1 MKPRIHLL
9 CFLTLTM
16 SCDAS
21 DESAP
26 TETFTSIVTS
36 TATSTVT
43 STTPTTDTGSETT
56 ITTIPTTTQK
66 TTTTETT
73 APEPPPIIDC
83 GKVPEH
89 PTFIEQLDQP
99 TAYHDV
105 VFDDENNLVGTDEFQ
120 LFKSPDSENVE
131 LWIPN
136 IRELE
141 QMGVLPDGDIVAL
154 STWAGSLIRLKP
166 DGTRT
171 TIKGNLQGYGLIVGP
186 DNMVYV
192 ADSWLTNSIL
202 RIDPDTGFT
211 ETYISGFNDGITAKV
226 ITFNRDYSRMY
237 IGTVSNTGAVLFV
250 ELDKNLMP
258 ISAVKR
264 FANNTGTWHDG
275 IGMDACGNL
284 YVNDVSASQ
293 FFRISQDGT
302 VSVYHDWKNSDYGH
316 GHTWGTG
323 IEPWDDHTLYLP
335 QPYIGYRVQAME
347 IGVPNA
353 HWNDGYYVTINE

>member
-9 CFLTLTM
+9 GFLTLTM

-21 DESAP
+21 DESTH
-26 TETFTSIVTS
+26 TETFTST
-36 TATSTVT
+36 TTNTVT
-43 STTPTTDTGSETT
+43 STTPTTDTGSATT
-56 ITTIPTTTQK
+56 RTTIPTTTQK

-73 APEPPPIIDC
+73 EPEPPPIIDC
-83 GKVPEH
+83 GEVPDR
-89 PTFIEQLDQP
+89 PTSIEQLEQP
-99 TAYHDV
+99 TAYHSI

-120 LFKSPDSENVE
+120 LFKSPDPDNVE

-141 QMGVLPDGDIVAL
+141 QMDILPDGDIVAL
-154 STWAGSLIRLKP
+154 STWEGSLIRLKP

-192 ADSWLTNSIL
+192 ADSWMTNSIL

-211 ETYISGFNDGITAKV
+211 ETYISGFPGDITAKV

-237 IGTVSNTGAVLFV
+237 IGTVSDIGAVLFV
-250 ELDKNLMP
+250 DLGKNLEP
-258 ISAVKR
+258 ISEIKL
-264 FANNTGTWHDG
+264 FTDGTGAWHDG

-293 FFRISQDGT
+293 LLQISQDGT
-302 VSVYHDWKNSDYGH
+302 VTVFYWWPNSDYGH

-323 IEPWDDHTLYLP
+323 IGPWDDHTLYLP
-335 QPYIGYRVQAME
+335 QPYVGYRVLAME